1 MLKSPIFI
9 VATVITLLL
18 AACAPTLATPAPAT
32 PSPVATEGIPVTSVA
47 VVKSIEI
54 QILESMPVQVN
65 AVLRGDLPDAGCTT
79 IRSVDQAR
87 EGNTIRLTV
96 TTTTDPLAL
105 CEPAPTPFEHVVAL
119 DVRDL
124 PAGEY
129 TVSVDGIQESFN
141 LPAQHIPAEDLSQFN
156 QILVEALNARDYEQL
171 RPLMGDPFVIAYW
184 LSEGTPNT
192 PDEAIEQLQ
201 TILLSSTSPVTAD
214 PEKDLFALLGM
225 DPVTIVGP
233 DAVEVSPLFTT
244 GWGSEG
250 NDEAIL
256 FVAKRPSGEW
266 YWYGLL
272 FAKDGFQN

>member
-1 MLKSPIFI
+1 MLKSAIFTVAI
-9 VATVITLLL
+9 VIALLL
-18 AACAPTLATPAPAT
+18 GACAPAMATPSPAT
-32 PSPVATEGIPVTSVA
+32 PSPVLTEEIPVTSVA

-79 IRSVDQAR
+79 IRSVDQVR
-87 EGNTIRLTV
+87 EDNTIKLTV

-105 CEPAPTPFEHVVAL
+105 CEPAPTPFEHIVAL
-119 DVRDL
+119 DVRNL

-141 LPAQHIPAEDLSQFN
+141 LPAQQVPVEDVSQFN
-156 QILVEALNARDYEQL
+156 QILVDALNARDYEQL
-171 RPLMGDPFVIAYW
+171 KSLMGDPFVIAYW
-184 LSEGTPNT
+184 LSEGTSNT
-192 PDEAIEQLQ
+192 PDQAIEQLQ
-201 TILLSSTSPVTAD
+201 RNLLSSDSPVTAD
-214 PEKDLFALLGM
+214 PETDLDALLGM
-225 DPVTIVGP
+225 DPATIVGP
-233 DAVEVSPLFTT
+233 DAVEVSPLFTS
-244 GWGSEG
+244 GWGPEG
-250 NDEAIL
+250 DDEAIL